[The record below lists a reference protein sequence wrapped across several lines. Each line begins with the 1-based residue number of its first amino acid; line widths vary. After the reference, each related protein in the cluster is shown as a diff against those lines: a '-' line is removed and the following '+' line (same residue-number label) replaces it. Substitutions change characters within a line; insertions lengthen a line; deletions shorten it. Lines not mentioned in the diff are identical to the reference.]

1 MGEDAEDDSVMRK
14 SGNLAYEAPCCPV
27 ARSAVILQTHQ
38 GDSSLEFGEGRKG
51 ESAVPYIFAV

>member
-1 MGEDAEDDSVMRK
+1 MGEDAEEDGGMRR

-38 GDSSLEFGEGRKG
+38 GDSCLEFREGRKG
-51 ESAVPYIFAV
+51 ESAVLYIFAV